1 MQIICAPDDIE
12 VTTTKKGVVVVK
24 IREVSELEIFLS
36 AADGYLVE
44 KIQNAIFEVK
54 AKQLGLD

>member
-12 VTTTKKGVVVVK
+12 VTTTEKGVVVVK

>member
-12 VTTTKKGVVVVK
+12 VTTTEKGVVVK
-24 IREVSELEIFLS
+24 TGEVSELEIYLG
-36 AADGYLVE
+36 ADDGHLVE
-44 KIQNAIFEVK
+44 RIQNAIFEVK